1 MCVNMV
7 NMADTITFGLI
18 VNPIAGMGGS
28 VGLKGTDGAEI
39 LNEAVSRGASPLATE
54 RTMRTLRI
62 LQQFAGEIR
71 LLVPPG
77 AMGEDLLHG
86 LDLEH
91 DAISMSVGKTTSSS
105 DTQSA
110 AKAMKDAGAQ
120 LIVFAGGDGTAR
132 DVFSAVDEDVPLVGI
147 PCGVKMY
154 SGVFA
159 TSPEAAGHLVRGF
172 ADRIGSGTGD
182 QATRRVEI
190 MDIDET
196 DYRAGRLSAKLFGY
210 ALCPHV
216 ANRLQGPKVRS
227 SPNEDEVLRGA
238 AFAIINGMQADQIYL
253 IGPGHSARIVS
264 DELGIKSSLLGVDA
278 VRGGELIG
286 LDLDADSIRLL
297 VGGGPVSLILGVIGG
312 QGYVLGRGNQQISPD
327 IIRKAGKD
335 GIIVISGQDKLVQ
348 LNREQLFV
356 DTGDAQ
362 LDKDLE
368 GYIQVVTGVGTRM
381 MMRLSAGH

>member
-1 MCVNMV
+1 
-7 NMADTITFGLI
+7 MADPLIVGLI

-28 VGLKGTDGAEI
+28 VGLKGTDGADV
-39 LNEAVSRGASPLATE
+39 LNEAIARGAKPLAAE
-54 RTMRTLRI
+54 RTARTLNI
-62 LQQFAGEIR
+62 LALCAGGVR

-77 AMGEDLLHG
+77 AMGADLLLG
-86 LDLEH
+86 LKFEH
-91 DAISMSVGKTTSSS
+91 EIVSISLRKTTSGN

-110 AKAMKDAGAQ
+110 ATAMKDAGAQ

-132 DVFSAVDEDVPLVGI
+132 DLLLAIGEDVPLVGI

-159 TSPEAAGHLVRGF
+159 TSPEAAGHLVRDF
-172 ADRIGSGTGD
+172 AERIRSGASD

-190 MDIDET
+190 MDIDEL
-196 DYRAGRLSAKLFGY
+196 DYRAGRLSAELFGY

-227 SPNEDEVLRGA
+227 SSDEDVSLRGA
-238 AFAIINGMQADQIYL
+238 AFVIIDGMRSDKIYL
-253 IGPGHSARIVS
+253 IGPGHSAKIVS
-264 DELGIKSSLLGVDA
+264 DVLGIESSLLGVDV
-278 VRGGELIG
+278 VRGHELIG
-286 LDLDADSIRLL
+286 LDLDAESIRLL
-297 VGGGPVSLILGVIGG
+297 VGGSPVGLILGVIGG
-312 QGYVLGRGNQQISPD
+312 QGYVLGRGNQQISSD
-327 IIRKAGKD
+327 IIRKAGRD

-368 GYIQVVTGVGTRM
+368 GYIQVLTGVGTRM